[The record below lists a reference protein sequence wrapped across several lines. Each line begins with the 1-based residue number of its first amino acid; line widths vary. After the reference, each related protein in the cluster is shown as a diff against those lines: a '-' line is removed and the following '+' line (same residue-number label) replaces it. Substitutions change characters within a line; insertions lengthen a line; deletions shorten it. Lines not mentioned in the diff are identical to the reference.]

1 MSASRW
7 LLSLTMLCAGALFAQ
22 DAAELAVDHALTFDY
37 PTPHT
42 AWARPYV
49 QGKTRVLFFLNG
61 RGMIP
66 RHCVEL
72 MQRFDLD
79 ADAVFWARIVDS
91 RKEHWHG
98 GVAGEARMMRLLQ
111 QPWDC
116 FVFVGMSPTRMSAE
130 AQVRLLEP
138 VIKGTGIVLVG
149 ANDKRV
155 LKDENRVPV
164 DWLADVMA
172 ATPYLVGEGRG
183 VHFSGIPSIDY
194 YEGWEL
200 DYDVFAEKLGRSIL
214 WAAGKEPEARLSIE
228 TKPVSPLALGSR
240 AQVEVGFT
248 GQAGVK
254 AEIAVV
260 LRRRGVRDWQLAT
273 LPVQSPGALRV
284 ALPEHLAAD
293 TYRLDAIARNAEGQV
308 VAWSTRSLEVESQR
322 RVAGVSLA
330 EEWSEPG
337 GMLQGVVSLTGR
349 AQPNERVVVRLLDP
363 QRRVLARQEL
373 ESGIEIEFS
382 FPVASWMPQLLTVEA
397 LLLSGGHEIGRAYT
411 YCRVTTRNR
420 EGWNFLIWDT
430 PRGTLGPYGEA
441 SLAKHGMTLQLQGGN
456 PPLHVAANNI
466 GWVPYTTRIQAKRQP
481 KGVMKPFCWNDKA
494 AVQAHVTA
502 LAKKY
507 AGARQHGVFVWSLGD
522 EVDTKGCCLSPHC
535 LAAYR
540 GYLRE
545 QYSKIEALNASWGTA
560 FKSWD
565 EIVLSEPEDNEEA
578 TALHAKNYP
587 RWFDRQAYKSW
598 NFVQFCQAYRK
609 AYEAIDPQAKV
620 GFEGAGRFD
629 KGDDIDLIV
638 RNNTF
643 WSPYPGTAD
652 EVIRSIAPREFPR
665 ANWMGYTKDADS
677 LLGKFWRMVT
687 RGMDSVW
694 WWRWD
699 CIGRFHGWL
708 APDLRP
714 YPAVA
719 EILKDTRIVREGLG
733 DLLLKSEMLN
743 DQIAV
748 LYSFP
753 SSMAK
758 SIEGGTT
765 YGTYERSHKGAHMV
779 VRELGMQ
786 FRYVTDR
793 MLRLGEFD
801 AAKYKVLLLPRA
813 EAMSDASA
821 AVVRKFV
828 AEGGLVI
835 ADVRP
840 AVFDEHLKVRA
851 KGALDDLFGISRD
864 GLPAG
869 KVVKDTR
876 LGSPMTD
883 PGVKLAGGT
892 AGQELSGV
900 PVLIENAVGK
910 GRAVLLNFD
919 WSTFP
924 SLALPETA
932 ASLDAWLAAGFAK
945 AGVKPP
951 VQIKGADG
959 LRARHVEVIRWQNE
973 GIQILSLF
981 REGGGEAEEVTVQL
995 PERSVVYDL
1004 RTGKYLGKRSAI
1016 TAAIRPNRASW
1027 YALMAGR
1034 VPKARIE
1041 LADGAVAGTVVPVRV
1056 SVPGAAGLHAFRVN
1070 VRHRGQALPQF
1081 ARNLVAGRKPV
1092 EFVLPM
1098 ALSDGVGTYTVSVED
1113 RYTGEVVSKA
1123 VQLRAAPGRPVLP

>member
-1 MSASRW
+1 MSVSRW

-22 DAAELAVDHALTFDY
+22 DAAELEVDHALTFDY

-72 MQRFDLD
+72 KQRFDLD
-79 ADAVFWARIVDS
+79 AEAVFWARIVDS
-91 RKEHWHG
+91 SKEHWHG
-98 GVAGEARMMRLLQ
+98 GAAGEARMLRLLQ
-111 QPWDC
+111 EPWDC
-116 FVFVGMSPTRMSAE
+116 FVFLGMSPTRMSPE
-130 AQVRLLEP
+130 AQCRLLEP
-138 VIKGTGIVLVG
+138 VVKGAGIVLIG
-149 ANDKRV
+149 ANDERI

-164 DWLADVMA
+164 DWLEDVVK
-172 ATPYLVGEGRG
+172 ATPYQVGEGRG
-183 VHFSGIPSIDY
+183 VHFGSLPTIDY

-200 DYDVFAEKLGRSIL
+200 DYDVLAEKLGRSIL

-228 TKPVSPLALGSR
+228 TKPVSPLALGNR

-248 GQAGVK
+248 GKAGVEAK
-254 AEIAVV
+254 IAVV
-260 LRRRGVRDWQLAT
+260 LRRRGVQDWQLAT

-293 TYRLDAIARNAEGQV
+293 TYRLDAIARDAKGQV
-308 VAWSTRSLEVESQR
+308 VAWSTRSLEVEAQR
-322 RVAGVSLA
+322 QVAGVSLA

-337 GMLQGVVSLTGR
+337 GTLRGVVSLVGL

-373 ESGIEIEFS
+373 ESGIEIDFS
-382 FPVASWMPQLLTVEA
+382 FPVAPWMPQLLTVEA
-397 LLLSGGHEIGRAYT
+397 LLLSGGREVGRAYT

-430 PRGTLGPYGEA
+430 PRGTLAPYAEA
-441 SLAKHGMTLQLQGGN
+441 SLAKHGVTLQLRGGN
-456 PPLHVAANNI
+456 PPLYVAAHNI

-481 KGVMKPFCWNDKA
+481 KGVMKPFCWNDKE

-535 LAAYR
+535 LKAYR
-540 GYLRE
+540 GYLAE
-545 QYSKIEALNASWGTA
+545 QYGKIEALNASWGTA

-565 EIVLSEPEDNEEA
+565 EIVLSDPEDNEEA
-578 TALHAKNYP
+578 AALRAKNYP

-714 YPAVA
+714 FPAVA
-719 EILKDTRIVREGLG
+719 DILQDTRIVREGLG
-733 DLLLKSEMLN
+733 DLLLKSEML
-743 DQIAV
+743 DDRVAI

-758 SIEGGTT
+758 SIENGTT
-765 YGTYERSHKGAHMV
+765 YGSYERSHKGAHMV

-786 FRYVTDR
+786 FQYVTDR

-801 AAKYKVLLLPRA
+801 ASRYRVLLLPRA
-813 EAMSDASA
+813 EAMSDETAT
-821 AVVRKFV
+821 VVRAF
-828 AEGGLVI
+828 AAQGGLVI

-840 AVFDEHLKVRA
+840 AVFDEHLKPR
-851 KGALDDLFGISRD
+851 KQGALDDLFGIARK
-864 GLPAG
+864 GLPAA
-869 KVVKDTR
+869 KVTKDDV
-876 LGSPMTD
+876 LGSAATD
-883 PGVKLAGGT
+883 PGVALAGGT
-892 AGQELSGV
+892 TGKELAGV
-900 PVLIENAVGK
+900 PVMIEKAAGK

-924 SLALPETA
+924 SLAMPDTD
-932 ASLDAWLAAGFAK
+932 ASLADWCMDGFRK
-945 AGVKPP
+945 VGVQPP
-951 VQIKGADG
+951 VQLKGADG
-959 LRARHVEVIRWQNE
+959 QRARHVEVIRWQNKDV
-973 GIQILSLF
+973 QIVSFL
-981 REGGGEAEEVTVQL
+981 REGGGTAEEVRVQL
-995 PERSVVYDL
+995 PERRVIYDL
-1004 RTGKYLGKRSAI
+1004 RTGEYLGKRDAFSVSI
-1016 TAAIRPNRASW
+1016 QPNRASW
-1027 YALMAGR
+1027 YALAPSRM
-1034 VPKARIE
+1034 PKAQIE
-1041 LADGAVAGTVVPVRV
+1041 LPPRAIAGSVVPVRV
-1056 SVPGAAGLHAFRVN
+1056 SVPGASGLHAFRVK
-1070 VRHRGQALPQF
+1070 VLRGGKELTQF
-1081 ARNLVAGRKPV
+1081 TRNLVAGSRPV
-1092 EFVLPM
+1092 DFVLPT
-1098 ALSDGVGTYTVSVED
+1098 ALNDAPGPYVLQLED
-1113 RYTGEVVSKA
+1113 RYTHKLSNA
-1123 VQLRAAPGRPVLP
+1123 QLRLAAVDTVLP